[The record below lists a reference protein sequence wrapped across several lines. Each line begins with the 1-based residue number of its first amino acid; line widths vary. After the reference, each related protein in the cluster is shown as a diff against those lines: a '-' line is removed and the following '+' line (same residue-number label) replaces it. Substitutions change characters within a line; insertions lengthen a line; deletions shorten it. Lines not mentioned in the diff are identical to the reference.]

1 MTKAELVAK
10 LEGAKELT
18 SVVSIDLVIAALGM
32 LDEPAPVKYS
42 FGKITQSLADKIHSE
57 IEQSLDYNSGDLVDK
72 DTAEFEFS
80 YNCREVELR
89 EVEIDLN
96 AIMQHVSGVL
106 ETFIEDEDDEEGRLV
121 DIDEAA
127 E

>member
-1 MTKAELVAK
+1 
-10 LEGAKELT
+10 
-18 SVVSIDLVIAALGM
+18 M

-80 YNCREVELR
+80 YNGREVELR

>member
-1 MTKAELVAK
+1 MTKAELVAR

-42 FGKITQSLADKIHSE
+42 FGKITQSLADKIYSE
-57 IEQSLDYNSGDLVDK
+57 IEHAFDFYGK
-72 DTAEFEFS
+72 DFVETETAEFS
-80 YNCREVELR
+80 LGYDNRIELDS
-89 EVEIDLN
+89 VEINTN

-106 ETFIEDEDDEEGRLV
+106 EQFIEDEDDEEEEEGTLT
-121 DIDEAA
+121 DITE
-127 E
+127 

>member
-80 YNCREVELR
+80 YNGREVELR